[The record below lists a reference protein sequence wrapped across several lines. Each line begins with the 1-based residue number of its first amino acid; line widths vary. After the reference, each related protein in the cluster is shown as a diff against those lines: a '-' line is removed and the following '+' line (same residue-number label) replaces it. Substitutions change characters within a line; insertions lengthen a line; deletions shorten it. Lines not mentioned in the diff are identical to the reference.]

1 MRLPRFLLIRKLQK
15 WDNYLRFVEET
26 DLRALPPLTVGSAD
40 DLPETT
46 PEKIFE
52 QLPMYRQLSE
62 KYDLPA
68 AAGSGSDFEK
78 TVRLMQWLT
87 DHTLYSGA
95 SATWK
100 ADNSPEI
107 LDFAYDQDFS
117 HAINCREKAIVL
129 TDCLLALKVY
139 AYPVCMLNSQG
150 GGCHF
155 TVHVFLREQK
165 QWALF
170 DPSFNCWFS
179 KEGEPLNAWTLR
191 DLFLAGGEP
200 VLEGYTFN
208 HTDKCRDVYL
218 LAFVKQNLTNL
229 TTWQDNSMD
238 RRGYKKNDWNSKK
251 EFKAK
256 LPEWI
261 L

>member
-52 QLPMYRQLSE
+52 QLPMYRRLSE
-62 KYDLPA
+62 KYDLPT

-155 TVHVFLREQK
+155 TVNVFLREQK

-218 LAFVKQNLTNL
+218 LVFVKQNLTNL

>member
-1 MRLPRFLLIRKLQK
+1 MKLPKFVLIRRLQK
-15 WDNYLRFVEET
+15 WDNYLRFVEEM
-26 DLRALPPLTVGSAD
+26 DLHALPPLTVGSTD

-46 PEKIFE
+46 PKKIFE
-52 QLPMYRQLSE
+52 QLPIYTQLSE
-62 KYDLPA
+62 KYDLPTV
-68 AAGSGSDFEK
+68 AGSGSDFEK
-78 TVRLMQWLT
+78 TVRVMQWMT
-87 DHTLYSGA
+87 DHTFYSGA

-100 ADNSPEI
+100 ADNSLEI

-129 TDCLLALKVY
+129 TDCLLALRLYV
-139 AYPVCMLNSQG
+139 YPVCMLNGQG

-208 HTDKCRDVYL
+208 RTDKCREVYL

>member
-1 MRLPRFLLIRKLQK
+1 MRLSRFLLIRKLQK
-15 WDNYLRFVEET
+15 WDNYLPFVEKT
-26 DLRALPPLTVGSAD
+26 DLHALPPLTVGSTD

-46 PEKIFE
+46 PETIFE
-52 QLPMYRQLSE
+52 QLPMYRLLSE
-62 KYDLPA
+62 KYDLPTV
-68 AAGSGSDFEK
+68 AGSGSDFEK
-78 TVRLMQWLT
+78 AVRVMQWLT
-87 DHTLYSGA
+87 DNTLYSGA

-218 LAFVKQNLTNL
+218 LAFVKQNLTNF